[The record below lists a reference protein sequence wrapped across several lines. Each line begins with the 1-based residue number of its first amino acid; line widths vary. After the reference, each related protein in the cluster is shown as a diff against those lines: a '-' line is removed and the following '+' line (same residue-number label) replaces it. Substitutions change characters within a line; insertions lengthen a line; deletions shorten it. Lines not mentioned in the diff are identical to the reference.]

1 MRFLPM
7 KGDANMPQ
15 GDLDGGTI
23 AIMDARDGFRVS
35 MGPVV
40 AIDSSLQD
48 QSLGNPENNNGKS
61 P

>member
-1 MRFLPM
+1 
-7 KGDANMPQ
+7 MPQ
-15 GDLDGGTI
+15 GDLDGWTI
-23 AIMDARDGFRVS
+23 ATMDARDGFRVS